1 MVVVFGVLDR
11 PSCERQGAPF
21 SQNQFRTTVNPS
33 TSPDPVRLPT
43 AVQSSC
49 RVICLRMRSS
59 VASISVLKTRIFLRI
74 SFNALSTQNSLLEN
88 QYRGK
93 T

>member
-43 AVQSSC
+43 YSELVVQ
-49 RVICLRMRSS
+49 ICSPD
-59 VASISVLKTRIFLRI
+59 LKRP
-74 SFNALSTQNSLLEN
+74 ALNCA
-88 QYRGK
+88 R
-93 T
+93 